1 MQVIR
6 DAILKP
12 SYKRISM
19 YVPVV
24 TNCKADSPPMQFFVT
39 RRSLWH
45 SKSESESREGSLCGV
60 HCTQWLVLLL
70 LKSSLFIECC
80 GGIVKLLV

>member
-12 SYKRISM
+12 PYKRINM

-24 TNCKADSPPMQFFVT
+24 TNFKADSHRCKF
-39 RRSLWH
+39 L
-45 SKSESESREGSLCGV
+45 
-60 HCTQWLVLLL
+60 
-70 LKSSLFIECC
+70 
-80 GGIVKLLV
+80 

>member
-12 SYKRISM
+12 PYKRISM

-24 TNCKADSPPMQFFVT
+24 TNCKADSPPMQFLVT
-39 RRSLWH
+39 RRSLWY
-45 SKSESESREGSLCGV
+45 SESESESREGSLCDEESMYSV
-60 HCTQWLVLLL
+60 IRFVAA
-70 LKSSLFIECC
+70 E
-80 GGIVKLLV
+80 